1 MRSIM
6 KNFII
11 PISSKSD
18 FEEIIDLLHKHNY
31 KFPFEP
37 QRYEPEMACIQFY
50 PSVHRIYYSRYDF
63 HECRE
68 SNLMLIFKDECEQLL
83 KHE

>member
-1 MRSIM
+1 M

-18 FEEIIDLLHKHNY
+18 FEEIIDLLHKFNY
-31 KFPFEP
+31 RFLFEP
-37 QRYEPEMACIQFY
+37 QGYEPEMVCIKIC
-50 PSVHRIYYSRYDF
+50 PNSHRIYYSTHDYK
-63 HECRE
+63 CLG
-68 SNLMLIFKDECEQLL
+68 NLMLIFKDECEQLL

>member
-18 FEEIIDLLHKHNY
+18 FEEIIDLLHKFNY

-37 QRYEPEMACIQFY
+37 QEYRPEMVCIKIC
-50 PSVHRIYYSRYDF
+50 SNIHRIYYSKYDL
-63 HECRE
+63 RE
-68 SNLMLIFKDECEQLL
+68 SNSFIIFKDECEQLL